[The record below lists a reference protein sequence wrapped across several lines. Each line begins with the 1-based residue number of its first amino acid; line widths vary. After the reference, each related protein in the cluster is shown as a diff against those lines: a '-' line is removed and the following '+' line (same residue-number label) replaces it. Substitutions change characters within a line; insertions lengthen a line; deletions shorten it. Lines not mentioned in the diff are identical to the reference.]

1 MKTGISKLCFWA
13 LLLFCFVSDGIAQE
27 LVVEVVQGSATTIS
41 TLVQRSS
48 LVVGGKVVGNV
59 VTDEAEQGKVE
70 QDVQLLRVQSGA
82 SRIIVTADAKDR
94 TPLDA
99 IKLSD
104 EYWVV
109 NHNGQA
115 WVTVQAIDFEKSIFA
130 QKRIVM
136 NLKNDGD
143 DPSSEAPIEKLGLR
157 VLIVVESEQLSEMPE
172 PQRQILFGMRT
183 RLWLNDNCAKS
194 EDGQP
199 EWRVLD
205 QDTEFPDQCDEV
217 WCKALARDRSEVPWV
232 VISNGKSGFEGA
244 LPTNINDFLKLVEQY
259 K

>member
-1 MKTGISKLCFWA
+1 MKSGKMRLCFWA
-13 LLLFCFVSDGIAQE
+13 LLLLSFQGNGIAQE
-27 LVVEVVQGSATTIS
+27 LEVAVVQGSATTIN

-48 LVVGGKVVGNV
+48 LVVDGKVVGNV
-59 VTDEAEQGKVE
+59 VTDEVEQGKVE

-104 EYWVV
+104 EYWVI

-115 WVTVQAIDFEKSIFA
+115 WVTVQAIDFEKSIFE

-136 NLKNDGD
+136 DLQNDGD
-143 DPSSEAPIEKLGLR
+143 APSSEVPIDRMGLH
-157 VLIVVESEQLSEMPE
+157 VVIVVESAALAEMPE
-172 PQRQILFGMRT
+172 AQRQILFGMRT
-183 RLWLNDNCAKS
+183 RLWLNDNCAKG

-199 EWRVLD
+199 TWRVLD
-205 QDTEFPDQCDEV
+205 PDTEFPEGCDAV
-217 WCKALARDRSEVPWV
+217 WCKALARDRTELPWV
-232 VISNGKSGFEGA
+232 VVSNGKSGFEGP